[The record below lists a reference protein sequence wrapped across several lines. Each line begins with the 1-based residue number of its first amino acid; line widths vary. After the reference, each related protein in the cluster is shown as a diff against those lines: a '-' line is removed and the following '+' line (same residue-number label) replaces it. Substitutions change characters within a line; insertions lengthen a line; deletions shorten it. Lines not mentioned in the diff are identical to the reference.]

1 MKSLM
6 QELARLL
13 SDLLEYPVEHPRDT
27 LLKIQAVR
35 VLSEPVAGGEL
46 DEALD
51 AIRIALITLEE
62 KYATAALSELQVA
75 HVDVFDLSPECSLN
89 LTWHK
94 YGDSP
99 RQGRALAGITELY
112 KDYGFDMI
120 GANLPD
126 YLPILLEFLGT
137 APDDATRILM
147 DGFGK
152 ELRDLATRISE
163 TSTVYAGVGR
173 CLTILTDGFASLGQ
187 VQYPSPGSLYNHC
200 SKGDD
205 PCMAG

>member
-6 QELARLL
+6 QKIAWLL
-13 SDLLEYPVEHPRDT
+13 SDLLEYPLEHPRDT

-35 VLSEPVAGGEL
+35 ALSESADSGEH
-46 DEALD
+46 DKALD
-51 AIRIALITLEE
+51 TIRIALTSLET
-62 KYATAALSELQVA
+62 KYATVALHELQIA

-126 YLPILLEFLGT
+126 YLPILLEFLGA

-147 DGFGK
+147 DGFGR

-163 TSTVYAGVGR
+163 TSTVYASVGR
-173 CLTILTDGFASLGQ
+173 CLTILTDGFAILGQ
-187 VQYPSPGSLYNHC
+187 VEYPSPGSLYNHC